1 MNRPGPARP
10 SLAKR
15 ALAGHGAIGLLASA
29 LIYIIAL
36 SGTIVVVAERWQR
49 WEQPDIVEYDAI
61 APAAVLNA
69 IAATLALEK
78 GKPLTGHLYVRLPD
92 AGLPRAVV
100 TTDHAAWYVDRS
112 GKPVAREAH
121 AWTEFLRALHINLT
135 LPVLWGMLL
144 VGAIGVALASIT
156 ITGVLALPKI
166 FKDAFRLRA
175 RHDPQIA
182 RADWHNRLGAWTL
195 PFALMIAL
203 TGAFIGLGYAGVG
216 LLARTDAGGDV
227 KAVYATIFGEE
238 PAEDHEPAPLA
249 NVARAL
255 VAMQSHFPDVR
266 PTYVIVE
273 HPGTRGQWVQVLA
286 EHPRRLIY
294 GEAYR
299 FGGAGDYRGKVGL
312 SDGDIGRQAAAS
324 SYNLHFGNYAG
335 LPVEL
340 AYMALGLALC
350 AITATGTTLWLRKR
364 RRKGFETARLA
375 ASWSVT
381 IWGTPLALVFTIW
394 MRWVLGPDA
403 PLTGTFWLI
412 LAVGIGVAMAKP
424 SLIADQSMKGSVAL
438 VLAVTAVAHAVAFRP
453 SQFPVL
459 MMDAG
464 LLCAACLIGLTVR
477 RNWADDSSGCS

>member
-1 MNRPGPARP
+1 MNRPAPARA

-15 ALAGHGAIGLLASA
+15 ALAGHAAIGLLAGA

-61 APAAVLNA
+61 TPAAVQNA
-69 IAATLALEK
+69 IATTMALEK

-92 AGLPRAVV
+92 VDLPRAVV
-100 TTDHAAWYVDRS
+100 TTDHAAWYVDGS
-112 GKPVAREAH
+112 GKPVAPEAH
-121 AWTEFLRALHINLT
+121 AWTAFLRALHINLT

-144 VGAIGVALASIT
+144 VGAIGVALASVT
-156 ITGVLALPKI
+156 ITGVFALPKI

-175 RHDPQIA
+175 RHDLQIA

-203 TGAFIGLGYAGVG
+203 TGAFIGLGYAGVA
-216 LLARTDAGGDV
+216 LLAQTDAGGDMN
-227 KAVYATIFGEE
+227 AVYAKIFGEE
-238 PAEDHEPAPLA
+238 PADDRTPAPLA

-255 VAMQSHFPDVR
+255 VAVQSRIGHVR
-266 PTYVIVE
+266 PTYVVVE
-273 HPGTRGQWVQVLA
+273 HPGTRGQLVQVLA

-299 FGGAGDYRGKVGL
+299 FDGAGDYLGKVGL
-312 SDGDIGRQAAAS
+312 SDGDVGRQAAAS
-324 SYNLHFGNYAG
+324 TYNLHFGNYAG

-340 AYMALGLALC
+340 AYMALGLSMC
-350 AITATGTTLWLRKR
+350 AITATGTTLWLCKR
-364 RRKGFETARLA
+364 RRRGFETARLSA
-375 ASWSVT
+375 GWSVV

-394 MRWVLGPDA
+394 LRWAIGPDA
-403 PLTGTFWLI
+403 PLACAFWLS
-412 LAVGIGVAMAKP
+412 LATGIGIAMAKP
-424 SLIADQSMKGSVAL
+424 SLIAGQFMKGAVAL
-438 VLAVTAVAHAVAFRP
+438 GLAATAVAHAVAFKP

-459 MMDAG
+459 MLDAG
-464 LLCAACLIGLTVR
+464 LLCAACLIGFTAR
-477 RNWADDSSGCS
+477 RKRAGDSTTRG